1 MNPAVVEQAI
11 TQLRMISWG
20 GLLLILD
27 IDLTLDV
34 DGQELK
40 IDMLNDVLGAI
51 LVAWGVFRLREAPVH
66 HRYRAVM
73 NFVAVAAA
81 LSVLDAIRA
90 VFSVP
95 LAPAVSFVLNVF
107 GLVALAA
114 IVAFCVAMRWFCEAG
129 QLAAAARSWSVT
141 TGLFVAIYLVPLGLF
156 YNACILAIVAGKS
169 FNINLGLAGL
179 PLVAVF
185 ALPIIHLFISTS
197 RMKRAAEE
205 M

>member
-1 MNPAVVEQAI
+1 
-11 TQLRMISWG
+11 
-20 GLLLILD
+20 
-27 IDLTLDV
+27 
-34 DGQELK
+34 
-40 IDMLNDVLGAI
+40 
-51 LVAWGVFRLREAPVH
+51 
-66 HRYRAVM
+66 M

-81 LSVLDAIRA
+81 LSVLDAILA

-95 LAPAVSFVLNVF
+95 LAPAVSLLINVF

-114 IVAFCVAMRWFCEAG
+114 IVGFCLAMRWFCEAG

-156 YNACILAIVAGKS
+156 YAVCILAILAGKS
-169 FNINLGLAGL
+169 FNLNLGPAGL
-179 PLVAVF
+179 LLVAVL
-185 ALPIIHLFISTS
+185 AIPIIHLFISTS